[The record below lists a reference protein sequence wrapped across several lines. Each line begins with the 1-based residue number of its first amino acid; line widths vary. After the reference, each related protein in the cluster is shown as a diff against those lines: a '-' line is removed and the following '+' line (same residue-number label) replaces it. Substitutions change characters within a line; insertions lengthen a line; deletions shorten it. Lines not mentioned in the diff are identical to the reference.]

1 MVIRTRKDFIKQKE
15 EKKKKNQGFDEEAVE
30 PTSKTG
36 GIVGQLV
43 RVRCSAR
50 V

>member
-1 MVIRTRKDFIKQKE
+1 MGHKMRKDFIKQKE
-15 EKKKKNQGFDEEAVE
+15 GKKNQGFDEEAVE
-30 PTSKTG
+30 PTCKTGG

-43 RVRCSAR
+43 RVRRSAR